1 MSPGGTASYERGRQ
15 GVAPRRRTGVRE
27 RFGSASRARGVAALA
42 AAVMAFAALGA
53 CGGGGGGGGGS
64 GGGGG
69 ADKPTT
75 LKVGVIPI
83 ADVAPLY
90 VGIKQGFFKQEKL
103 TIKPQLAEGGAT
115 ITAQVVSG
123 DLQVGFSNTTSLII
137 AASKKLPVQIVAQG
151 VQGAPSED
159 KAWDAV
165 LSKKG
170 SPITNPKALEGKTV
184 SVNNLNNVGPLT
196 INNAMEKAGADFR
209 KIKYVEV
216 PFPDANGALD
226 TGRLDAAWVVEPFV
240 SQGTAQGAREVLHPF
255 EQTAPN
261 YTVATYFTTKQYS
274 AQNRDV
280 IDRFVRAINKS
291 LTYSQ
296 SHPEAVRAV
305 VPTYTKIPKA
315 VAAKMRLPQWG
326 SDLNEPTIEQT
337 ADLARKYGYIE
348 EKPDLNDLI
357 RQGGR

>member
-1 MSPGGTASYERGRQ
+1 MDNGSVAASRHD
-15 GVAPRRRTGVRE
+15 ARRRR
-27 RFGSASRARGVAALA
+27 RGLTALAVAVAAL
-42 AAVMAFAALGA
+42 LGVAA
-53 CGGGGGGGGGS
+53 CGGGDSGGGGS
-64 GGGGG
+64 
-69 ADKPTT
+69 ASNKPTT

-103 TIKPQLAEGGAT
+103 DVQPQLAEGGAT

-123 DLQVGFSNTTSLII
+123 DLQIGFSNTTSLII

-151 VQGAPSED
+151 VQGAASED

-170 SPITNPKALEGKTV
+170 SPITDPKALEGKTV

-196 INNAMEKAGADFR
+196 INNAMEKAGADF
-209 KIKYVEV
+209 KKVKYVEV

-226 TGRLDAAWVVEPFV
+226 TGRVDAAWVVEPFV
-240 SQGTAQGAREVLHPF
+240 SQGTAQGAKQVLHPF
-255 EQTAPN
+255 ESMGPN
-261 YTVATYFTTKQYS
+261 FTVATYFTTKQYS
-274 AQNRDV
+274 GKNKDV
-280 IDRFVRAINKS
+280 LDRFVRAINKS

-296 SHPEAVRAV
+296 SHPDVVRQV

-326 SDLNEPTIEQT
+326 TDLNQPTIQQT
-337 ADLARKYGYIE
+337 VDLSQKYGFIK
-348 EKPDLNDLI
+348 EKPDLNELI
-357 RQGGR
+357 RPAGGQ